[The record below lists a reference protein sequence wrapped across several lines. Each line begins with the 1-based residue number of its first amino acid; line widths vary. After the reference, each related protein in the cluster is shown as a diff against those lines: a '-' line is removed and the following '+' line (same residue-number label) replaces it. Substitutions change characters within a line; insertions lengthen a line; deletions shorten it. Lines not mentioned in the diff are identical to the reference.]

1 MVVPAECARDSSGQ
15 QGVRI
20 SLGEMLE
27 PPDVGCYKRG
37 VLLASLF
44 VACGLL
50 FGAPAMAAGRVD
62 LTRLQCGNLIYAGNK
77 SSVCFSDKFLSDV
90 ARDTSLNVGRSF
102 CPVKL
107 DADGLFDY
115 PFCVFSG
122 NESFTLT
129 QKERDNLRKY
139 VSDGG
144 FILASPGCS
153 DEKWDAAFRREL
165 KLCFPESK
173 LTKIPMSHP
182 VFSAVNKLTRL
193 TDKHGNP
200 VMLEGLEI
208 NGRLAVVYSKEGL
221 NDVAHAEGCCCCGG
235 NEIAD
240 PAKVNVNI
248 FTYALLY

>member
-1 MVVPAECARDSSGQ
+1 MQVENLRNGRLKICATGLFACFC
-15 QGVRI
+15 I
-20 SLGEMLE
+20 
-27 PPDVGCYKRG
+27 
-37 VLLASLF
+37 VLL
-44 VACGLL
+44 VAR
-50 FGAPAMAAGRVD
+50 GAVAAESVD
-62 LTRLQCGNLIYAGNK
+62 LTRLQCGNLIYSGNK

-107 DADGLFDY
+107 DADGLFDF
-115 PFCVFSG
+115 PFCVCSG
-122 NESFTLT
+122 NDSFTLT
-129 QKERDNLRKY
+129 QKERENLRKY
-139 VSDGG
+139 LTNGG
-144 FILASPGCS
+144 FLLASPGCS

-165 KLCFPESK
+165 KICFPEYK
-173 LTKIPMSHP
+173 LTRIPMSHP
-182 VFSAVNKLTRL
+182 IFSVVNKLPRL
-193 TDKHGNP
+193 VDKHGTP

>member
-1 MVVPAECARDSSGQ
+1 MSQKPNSFLQRWRWLSC
-15 QGVRI
+15 
-20 SLGEMLE
+20 SLA
-27 PPDVGCYKRG
+27 
-37 VLLASLF
+37 LA
-44 VACGLL
+44 VALGP
-50 FGAPAMAAGRVD
+50 GALAAGPVD
-62 LTRLQCGNLIYAGNK
+62 LTRLQCGNLIYSGNK

-90 ARDTSLNVGRSF
+90 ARDTSLNVGKSF

-107 DADGLFDY
+107 DADVLFDY

-122 NESFTLT
+122 NDSFTLT

-139 VSDGG
+139 LSNGG

-153 DEKWDAAFRREL
+153 DEKWDASFRREL
-165 KLCFPESK
+165 KICFPEHR
-173 LTKIPMSHP
+173 LVKIPMTHP
-182 VFSAVNKLTRL
+182 VFSVVNKLTRL
-193 TDKHGNP
+193 VDKHGAP

-208 NGRLAVVYSKEGL
+208 NGRLVAIYSKEGL

-248 FTYALLY
+248 FTYSLLY